1 MRHRRCDLAVTGAEG
16 NERNSPKEAELI
28 QVTRRSMQTKHN
40 NRCKARTKTG
50 KTCRAAATEGGLCF
64 FHANPNKASELGR
77 IGGRRN
83 RRFASGTVAAFSNLE
98 TAAAVR
104 KAVSRL
110 IADVHSGKVHPK
122 VASSLAQLLS
132 LQLRSIETS
141 ELERELENLKNQSG
155 DAQIEEGE
163 LHKLDCGDKDP
174 DKGKA

>member
-1 MRHRRCDLAVTGAEG
+1 LK
-16 NERNSPKEAELI
+16 S
-28 QVTRRSMQTKHN
+28 
-40 NRCKARTKTG
+40 
-50 KTCRAAATEGGLCF
+50 
-64 FHANPNKASELGR
+64 NPNKASELGR

-83 RRFASGTVAAFSNLE
+83 RRFAKATVAAFSNLE

-104 KAVSRL
+104 NAVSRL

-163 LHKLDCGDKDP
+163 LHKLDCS
-174 DKGKA
+174 